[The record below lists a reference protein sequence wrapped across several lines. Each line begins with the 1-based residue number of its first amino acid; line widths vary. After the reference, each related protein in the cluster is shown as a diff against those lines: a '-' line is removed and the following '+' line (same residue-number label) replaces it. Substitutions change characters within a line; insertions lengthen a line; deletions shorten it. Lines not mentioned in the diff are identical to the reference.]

1 VTISIREWKRLF
13 EIDDG
18 AALNRGI
25 VLQLLAVETVM
36 SMTMTFDEEKG

>member
-1 VTISIREWKRLF
+1 MSIPESKRLF

-25 VLQLLAVETVM
+25 VLQLLAAETVM